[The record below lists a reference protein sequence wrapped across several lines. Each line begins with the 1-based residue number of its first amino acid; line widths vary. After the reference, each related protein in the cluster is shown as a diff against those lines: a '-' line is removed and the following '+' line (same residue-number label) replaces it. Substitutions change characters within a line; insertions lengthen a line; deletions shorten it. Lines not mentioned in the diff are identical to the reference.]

1 MTEQALEIL
10 RQGLDRLGLT
20 YPPDAVERLALYG
33 DRLLEKN
40 QVMNLTAITDPCEVA
55 RLHFLDSASL
65 LPSKTLH
72 GRKVIDVGTGGGFPG
87 LVLKILDPSIQLTLL
102 DSLGKRIDW
111 LQEVCEEL
119 GLYDVVC
126 LKGRA
131 EETAR
136 QKTHREQYDV
146 AVSRALASMPML
158 AELCIPYVKP
168 GGLFLAMK
176 SIKTDEEIEAAHPN
190 PGGRQAL
197 CHGLSGAGDRH
208 LAPYRHRGKAPAHPQ
223 GLPQKVDEDQRI
235 KNLVC
240 LHKKVLHTSWLYGTM
255 EQKFQEEWLWAAS
268 SSSHPEKAA
277 RERPLSREGS
287 GPLWPCKGVRCFAS
301 TPTWACGTWTLPSA

>member
-55 RLHFLDSASL
+55 RLHFLDSACL

-87 LVLKILDPSIQLTLL
+87 LVLKILDPSIRLTLL

-119 GLYDVVC
+119 AC
-126 LKGRA
+126 M
-131 EETAR
+131 TWS
-136 QKTHREQYDV
+136 
-146 AVSRALASMPML
+146 VS
-158 AELCIPYVKP
+158 
-168 GGLFLAMK
+168 
-176 SIKTDEEIEAAHPN
+176 
-190 PGGRQAL
+190 
-197 CHGLSGAGDRH
+197 
-208 LAPYRHRGKAPAHPQ
+208 
-223 GLPQKVDEDQRI
+223 
-235 KNLVC
+235 
-240 LHKKVLHTSWLYGTM
+240 
-255 EQKFQEEWLWAAS
+255 
-268 SSSHPEKAA
+268 KAA
-277 RERPLSREGS
+277 PRRRPARRPTGS
-287 GPLWPCKGVRCFAS
+287 S
-301 TPTWACGTWTLPSA
+301 TT

>member
-1 MTEQALEIL
+1 MKQALTA
-10 RQGLDRLGLT
+10 GLPQLSRNLSDTQLNTLCQF
-20 YPPDAVERLALYG
+20 G
-33 DRLLEKN
+33 DELLSKN

-55 RLHFLDSASL
+55 RLHFLDSACL
-65 LPSKTLH
+65 LPSKALH

-119 GLYDVVC
+119 GLHDVVC

-176 SIKTDEEIEAAHPN
+176 SNKTDEEIEAAEPII
-190 PGGRQAL
+190 QAL
-197 CHGLSGAGDRH
+197 GGDK
-208 LAPYRHRGKAPAHPQ
+208 PFVMDYQVPGTDIWHRIVTVAKPRPTPKAYPR
-223 GLPQKVDEDQRI
+223 KWTKI
-235 KNLVC
+235 KES
-240 LHKKVLHTSWLYGTM
+240 KI
-255 EQKFQEEWLWAAS
+255 
-268 SSSHPEKAA
+268 
-277 RERPLSREGS
+277 
-287 GPLWPCKGVRCFAS
+287 
-301 TPTWACGTWTLPSA
+301 

>member
-119 GLYDVVC
+119 GLHDVVC

-176 SIKTDEEIEAAHPN
+176 SNKTDEEIEAAGPIIPTLGGDKPFVMDYQV
-190 PGGRQAL
+190 PGT
-197 CHGLSGAGDRH
+197 DIW
-208 LAPYRHRGKAPAHPQ
+208 HRIVTVAKPRPTPKAYPR
-223 GLPQKVDEDQRI
+223 KWTKI
-235 KNLVC
+235 KES
-240 LHKKVLHTSWLYGTM
+240 KI
-255 EQKFQEEWLWAAS
+255 
-268 SSSHPEKAA
+268 
-277 RERPLSREGS
+277 
-287 GPLWPCKGVRCFAS
+287 
-301 TPTWACGTWTLPSA
+301 